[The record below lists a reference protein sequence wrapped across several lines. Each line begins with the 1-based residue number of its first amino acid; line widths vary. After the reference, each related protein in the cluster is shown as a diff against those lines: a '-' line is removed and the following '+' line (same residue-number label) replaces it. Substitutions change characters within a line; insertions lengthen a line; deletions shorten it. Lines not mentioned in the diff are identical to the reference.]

1 MLQRV
6 IYGVL
11 HYGKDVLLMIGGGE
25 TLCYVAL
32 LGTAIAFLCLLL
44 IAVLKKSP
52 VVSAD
57 IAYVLNKNVLL
68 ERIFRLIAKGCF
80 MLSLVGVGVDAFTPP
95 SPFLR
100 PEILI
105 GYCVLYALFFGLLHG
120 ILLWVIHAVNG
131 KLTFGYR
138 LSRLAEER
146 RLKAR
151 LQAENAQ
158 VLAVQKENG
167 DLPETALFTKAKP
180 LQGEEKQNMEHK
192 PQAEAQLK
200 IPLLHVA
207 PQAEP
212 VENAYATCG
221 IASEGVLELLNRAK
235 NLPFSEADSLRYKR
249 IELAVRDA
257 LSMQNPPKE
266 TVSSLLAALLKLYA
280 KYDEAAG

>member
-11 HYGKDVLLMIGGGE
+11 HYGKDVLIMLGGGE
-25 TLCYVAL
+25 TLCYAAL
-32 LGTAIAFLCLLL
+32 LGTALAFVCLLL

-52 VVSAD
+52 AVSAD

-68 ERIFRLIAKGCF
+68 ERTFRLIAKGWF
-80 MLSLVGVGVDAFTPP
+80 ILSLIGVGIDAFTPP

-100 PEILI
+100 PEILV
-105 GYCVLYALFFGLLHG
+105 GYCVLYAVFFGLLQG

-131 KLTFGYR
+131 RLTFGYR

-146 RLKAR
+146 RLKLR

-158 VLAVQKENG
+158 VNAVQQGNA
-167 DLPETALFTKAKP
+167 DLPVPPNRANAQSLQEGDKQERAQEPQTETQ
-180 LQGEEKQNMEHK
+180 LQ
-192 PQAEAQLK
+192 
-200 IPLLHVA
+200 IPLPNVV
-207 PQAEP
+207 PQTEQA
-212 VENAYATCG
+212 ENAYATCG
-221 IASEGVLELLNRAK
+221 ISGEGVLELLNRAK
-235 NLPFSEADSLRYKR
+235 NLPFSEADSLRYKK
-249 IELAVRDA
+249 IEIAVRDA
-257 LSMQNPPKE
+257 LGMQNPPKE